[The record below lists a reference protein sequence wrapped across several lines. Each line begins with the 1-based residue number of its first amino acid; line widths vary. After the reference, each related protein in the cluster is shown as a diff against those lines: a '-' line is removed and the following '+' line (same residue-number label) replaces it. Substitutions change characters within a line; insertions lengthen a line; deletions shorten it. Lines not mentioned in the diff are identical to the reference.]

1 MRRIDNNEAI
11 TIQKDILRELHSF
24 CTEQGLHY
32 SLAYGSLLGA
42 VRHKDMIPWDD
53 DIDVMMPRKDFEKL
67 CSLYPRYGKKE
78 YAAENH
84 RTNPEIKTRLAYFTD
99 TRTITYNIGY
109 RKEDNVQTYGLHI
122 DIYPVDFIPDNK
134 IIRKIFFFRRAVLFS
149 IVRGASLH
157 PEIRKG
163 KGKGKKM
170 MLHII
175 KTICSLWGQDR
186 CIDRLVLLCRKYE
199 NMVVNDKTEVSV
211 LLEVGKPVCFS
222 HKIMEKYV
230 EYDYA
235 KKKYIGVED
244 YDTCLKLWYG
254 DYMKLPP
261 ESERV
266 PHKYYGTEYYWK

>member
-1 MRRIDNNEAI
+1 MKPINDNEAI
-11 TIQKDILRELHSF
+11 IIQKSILEELHSF
-24 CTEQGLHY
+24 CKQNGLKY

-53 DIDVMMPRKDFEKL
+53 DIDVMMPRKDFERL
-67 CSLYPRYGKKE
+67 CELYPKNGKAD

-109 RKEDNVQTYGLHI
+109 HKEDNIQTYGLHI
-122 DIYPVDFIPDNK
+122 DVYPVDVVPDG
-134 IIRKIFFFRRAVLFS
+134 IITRRLFFFKRAVLFA

-157 PEIRKG
+157 PETRKG
-163 KGKGKKM
+163 RVKKIA
-170 MLHII
+170 LSIV
-175 KTICSLWGQDR
+175 KNICCVFGLDR
-186 CIDRLVLLCRKYE
+186 CIDALVKHCRKYE
-199 NMVVNDKTEVSV
+199 NMTLTEKSEVSV
-211 LLEVGKPVCFS
+211 LLEVGKPICFS
-222 HKIMEKYV
+222 NKILEEYS

-235 KKKYIGVED
+235 KKRYVGVKD

-261 ESERV
+261 EKERV
-266 PHKYYGTEYYWK
+266 PHKYVGTEYYWK